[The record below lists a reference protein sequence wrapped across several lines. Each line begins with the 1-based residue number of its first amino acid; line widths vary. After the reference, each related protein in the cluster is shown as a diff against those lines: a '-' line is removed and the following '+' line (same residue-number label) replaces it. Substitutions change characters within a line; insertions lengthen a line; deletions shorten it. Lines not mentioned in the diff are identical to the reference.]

1 MRAYI
6 FATLFTLF
14 ITNAASAS
22 EAAYAPV
29 RKFIPLRQPSINQHS
44 RQPLIIP
51 EAKFFPLNQARYPTT
66 VTQSAKNEALPT
78 KAQEPAQ
85 ALPQTG
91 AKPDMTPKQAQQIL
105 SLFTQNHNEASNN

>member
-6 FATLFTLF
+6 FVTLFTLF

-51 EAKFFPLNQARYPTT
+51 EAKFFPLNQARYPAPL
-66 VTQSAKNEALPT
+66 TQSAKNETLPV
-78 KAQEPAQ
+78 KSQEPAQ
-85 ALPQTG
+85 TLQQSGT
-91 AKPDMTPKQAQQIL
+91 KPDMTPKQAQQIL
-105 SLFTQNHNEASNN
+105 SLFTQNQNEASNN